1 MPCYI
6 DDITFSYFPVDG
18 DVNLDGV
25 TNVSDVSALTNVV
38 LGATPLYAPLS
49 DLNANGSVDVSDVT
63 TLINMVLGN

>member
-1 MPCYI
+1 M
-6 DDITFSYFPVDG
+6 
-18 DVNLDGV
+18 NLDGV

>member
-1 MPCYI
+1 M
-6 DDITFSYFPVDG
+6 
-18 DVNLDGV
+18 
-25 TNVSDVSALTNVV
+25 V